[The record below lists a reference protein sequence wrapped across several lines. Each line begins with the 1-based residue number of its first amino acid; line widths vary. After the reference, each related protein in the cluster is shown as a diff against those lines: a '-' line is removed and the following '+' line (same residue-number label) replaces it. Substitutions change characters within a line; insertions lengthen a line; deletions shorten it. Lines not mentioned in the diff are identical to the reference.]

1 MISKK
6 IAATSGL
13 AVPAAMALGMSADTS
28 YRFLGTAL
36 GITHPLERGL
46 LTGTAEA
53 AVVALALYTWA
64 TGMKGAARLAY
75 ACVLVQS
82 VPAFRVS
89 GGTGGMVRTALGPVL
104 LVVLLH
110 LLLGLELRLSRS
122 GPVSLTGAALREL
135 KERLTAY
142 LGIGRRGQDSAAIAR
157 SRAADRAVRLT
168 AKVDRAKNGAR
179 KDRLTARLADA
190 LDRAQHG
197 LDTAEAMT
205 AEAVI
210 VSRVVRRKSASG
222 LAGIGNRRNWD
233 ELYRDADPVSGTRPV
248 APVVPETRPVA
259 PVVPE
264 TRPVAPVRNAP
275 AVPKERPVAP
285 AVSETP
291 VSETQTLLTVAEAA
305 VVASQVRGETVTPS
319 TIRTW
324 KHRGRL
330 SPALDGDTLFERD
343 AVVSAATRK

>member
-259 PVVPE
+259 PV
-264 TRPVAPVRNAP
+264 RNAP